1 MVFPPSGGFTS
12 SSVDVCMFFH
22 GNSADFETA
31 KAEDNSVK
39 SARMAEAVATSGRNV
54 VGLAPFAGGAAAWQD
69 VAAGDF
75 RAMSDGVLQN
85 LTRDL
90 ALTSPLKAGAVSLSG
105 HSGGG
110 RALGQAALDT
120 GAEEVTLQDAGYGKF
135 DGKLSVNYNDSWSKL
150 GKWFLTG
157 KTKTLRVIT
166 ASAKGT
172 GDQNASTRYVV
183 ESKTSGFGEKALQAQ
198 MDRLVADK
206 TLPEALTLASEK
218 GDNAAPRDGQMK
230 LETKLTAT
238 RPDGKVQGTMYLY
251 SIATDHQGA
260 RDKTMSAVLRGGGDN
275 FGELALGTYEVT
287 DAKAVVREADD
298 LAKRKK
304 EAGKDVV
311 IPRGDKVPLT
321 EIKKSGK
328 DLFAHVDDHGWTML
342 TNLRLVSA
350 KP

>member
-75 RAMSDGVLQN
+75 RAMIDGVLQN

-172 GDQNASTRYVV
+172 GDRNASTRYVV
-183 ESKTSGFGEKALQAQ
+183 ESKTSGFGDKALQAQ

-218 GDNAAPRDGQMK
+218 GDNAAPR
-230 LETKLTAT
+230 
-238 RPDGKVQGTMYLY
+238 V
-251 SIATDHQGA
+251 
-260 RDKTMSAVLRGGGDN
+260 RGGGDN

-311 IPRGDKVPLT
+311 IPRGDKVTVT